1 MDRETYLEHR
11 DKAGEGHDTER
22 CPVCKARRRT
32 IEETIRQSRRVRAAI
47 KATFRPE
54 RYPTVK
60 GDIFIGRG

>member
-1 MDRETYLEHR
+1 MDRETYLQHR
-11 DKAGEGHDTER
+11 DRAGEGHDTAS

-32 IEETIRQSRRVRAAI
+32 IEQAIRTGRRQRAAI

-54 RYPTVK
+54 RYPTMG